1 MTESEWRAA
10 GALGFLQR
18 TDKQFH
24 WRNQGYASFDEFLS
38 ELSSSK
44 RKNLRKERA
53 AVAAENIEFDWLTG
67 SDTTE
72 AHWDRFFAFSM

>member
-1 MTESEWRAA
+1 MTEPEWQRAA
-10 GALGFLQR
+10 AKGYLQR

-24 WRNQGYASFDEFLS
+24 WENQGYDSFDAFLS

-53 AVAAENIEFDWLTG
+53 SVLDQDVSIEWLTG
-67 SDTTE
+67 RDLTE
-72 AHWDRFFAFSM
+72 SVWDARPGT